1 MFDHDGHRFPCDPM
15 CGDLST
21 YTRKVEIEGSGD
33 FNYREEYSLVDNSRG
48 RISLVAQHKYL
59 KGHALTIKQI

>member
-1 MFDHDGHRFPCDPM
+1 MFDHDGHRFPCDPW

-33 FNYREEYSLVDNSRG
+33 CNYREEYSLFDNSRG
-48 RISLVAQHKYL
+48 RISLLAQHK
-59 KGHALTIKQI
+59 